1 MKRILTDWKPRL
13 TTTNWNHGK
22 RNHGWKGFFFCPNTS
37 SILRGRWLLN
47 ADREGRIADSS
58 KAWWGKQVWMKTPAL
73 PLCRMFSRER
83 DTLLLGPKL
92 IHIRNE
98 DVGPNDLPSPLE
110 ESSDAQ
116 GDRKT
121 AWGALNL
128 SAPRLKSSLRPTS
141 LLCNLRTP
149 SKRLDRQVDSQ
160 AFGSETRGVT
170 FSSLIPIIHLW
181 CIKIVK
187 S

>member
-1 MKRILTDWKPRL
+1 MVGKAGLNEDTCSAPMQDVFM
-13 TTTNWNHGK
+13 GK
-22 RNHGWKGFFFCPNTS
+22 RHFT
-37 SILRGRWLLN
+37 
-47 ADREGRIADSS
+47 
-58 KAWWGKQVWMKTPAL
+58 
-73 PLCRMFSRER
+73 
-83 DTLLLGPKL
+83 LGPKL

-116 GDRKT
+116 GDWKT
-121 AWGALNL
+121 VWGALNL

-181 CIKIVK
+181 CIKDCEKLALHAVLQNLSHCISSAGSFSKGLSYRYTIITNHNDVACFEHV
-187 S
+187 